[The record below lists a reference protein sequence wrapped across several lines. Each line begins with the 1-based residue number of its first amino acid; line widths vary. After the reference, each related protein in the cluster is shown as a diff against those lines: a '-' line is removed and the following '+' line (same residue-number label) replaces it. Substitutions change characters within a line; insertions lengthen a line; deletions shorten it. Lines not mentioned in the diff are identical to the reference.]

1 MIQAWNGWN
10 EWKKTR
16 CEMKTVVKRVLIVGS
31 GTIGTQVAALFALR
45 GFDTVM
51 HDVSMERLE
60 HAAGAI
66 ARMYNELAAGGHID
80 AAAAAA
86 GLERLHLAE
95 DLGRAATGVDLV
107 SESVPEDIAL
117 KRAVFSQLNEVC
129 DPGTVF
135 TTNTSDLVPSLLA
148 DATGRPELFA
158 AFHFHAP
165 LRGGDVLDIMGHPRT
180 SPAVLELLQE
190 LAGALGQTPIV
201 LKREH
206 PGYVFNNLL
215 NALTRAALELAVDDV
230 ATPETVDMAWKRV
243 MHMPVGPFGILDMV
257 GLDTALRIARLG
269 AEQLQDDGLRRIV
282 DYLAQYVEEGRLGV
296 QSGRGFYEYA

>member
-1 MIQAWNGWN
+1 M
-10 EWKKTR
+10 ET
-16 CEMKTVVKRVLIVGS
+16 TVKRVLIVGS

-51 HDVSMERLE
+51 HDVSKERLE

-66 ARMYNELAAGGHID
+66 AGMYNELAAGGHID

-86 GLERLHLAE
+86 GLERLHQEE
-95 DLGRAATGVDLV
+95 DLGRAAVGVDLV

-117 KRAVFSQLNEVC
+117 KRAVFAQLNEVC
-129 DPGTVF
+129 DPDTVF
-135 TTNTSDLVPSLLA
+135 TTNTSDLVPSMLA

-158 AFHFHAP
+158 AFHFHSP
-165 LRGGDVLDIMGHPRT
+165 MRGGDVVDIMGHPGT
-180 SPAVLELLQE
+180 SPAVLVLLQE
-190 LAGALGQTPIV
+190 LAGELGQAPIV
-201 LKREH
+201 LRREH

-230 ATPETVDMAWKRV
+230 ASPETVDMAWKRV

-269 AEQLQDDGLRRIV
+269 AEQLQDNGLQRIV

-296 QSGRGFYEYA
+296 QSGRGFYEYARVEA